1 MPCTNLVNADIGSP
15 KLKEGNMSYK
25 TILVHVN
32 ESQHMAKRAR
42 IAAQLAMNCNAHLV
56 GAAAT
61 AVPGAFYLPGVVGES
76 AVTLS
81 AYLNYLQERAQGSLM
96 EFESIAQRVGAL
108 SLEKRTVE
116 DEAGAGICLQARYS
130 DLVVVGQTDPEEAL
144 PALRPGFPEY
154 VVMNAGRPVLIV
166 PYAGEFAQVGKRVLI
181 AWDASMEAT
190 RAVTAA
196 IPLLRQADLVQVAV
210 FNPSERPDAHGEQPG
225 ADIAL
230 YLSRH
235 GIKVDVSQ
243 QVTPS
248 NIDTGNAL
256 LSYVADFDA
265 DLLVMGGYGHAR
277 FREVL
282 LGGVTQTILRSMTV
296 PTLMSH

>member
-1 MPCTNLVNADIGSP
+1 MN
-15 KLKEGNMSYK
+15 YK
-25 TILVHVN
+25 TILVHVD
-32 ESQHMAKRAR
+32 ESKHMAKRVR
-42 IAAQLAMNCNAHLV
+42 IASQLAMNCNAHLV

-81 AYLNYLQERAQGSLM
+81 AYLTYLQERAQDALT
-96 EFESIAQRVGAL
+96 EFESLAQRAGVV

-116 DEAGAGICLQARYS
+116 DESGVGICMQARYS
-130 DLVVVGQTDPEEAL
+130 DLVVLGQSDPEESL

-196 IPLLRQADLVQVAV
+196 IPFLREADLVQVVV
-210 FNPSERPDAHGEQPG
+210 FDSKSRPDAHGEQPG

-230 YLSRH
+230 FLSRH
-235 GIKVDVSQ
+235 GVKVEVSQ
-243 QVTPS
+243 QTTADR
-248 NIDTGNAL
+248 IDTGNAI
-256 LSYVADFDA
+256 LSYAADFNA
-265 DLLVMGGYGHAR
+265 DMLVMGGYGHSR

-282 LGGVTQTILRSMTV
+282 LGGVTKTILQSMTV
-296 PTLMSH
+296 PVLMAH